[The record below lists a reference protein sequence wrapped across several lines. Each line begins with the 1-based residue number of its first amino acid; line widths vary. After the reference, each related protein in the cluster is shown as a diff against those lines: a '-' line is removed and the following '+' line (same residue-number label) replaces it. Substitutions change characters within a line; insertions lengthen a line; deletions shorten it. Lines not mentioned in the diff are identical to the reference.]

1 MAERERIIVGVDGS
15 EASLDAVRWALRQ
28 AELTGSSVEALISW
42 QFPRQYGEEF
52 YGEEFDWEKIAT
64 DTLRSSLAQLGDE
77 AQTRIEPRV
86 VQGHPAQ
93 ALVEASAGASLLV
106 VGSRG
111 HGGFVGMLIGSVSE
125 HVIAH
130 AQCPV
135 LVVRHHEDS

>member
-1 MAERERIIVGVDGS
+1 MPTRERIVVGVDGS
-15 EASLDAVRWALRQ
+15 EASLDGVRWALRQ
-28 AELTGSSVEALISW
+28 AELTGAAVEALISW
-42 QFPRQYGEEF
+42 DYPRQYGEEF
-52 YGEEFDWEKIAT
+52 YGEEFNWEKIAT
-64 DTLRSSLAQLGDE
+64 DTLQSSLGRLDE
-77 AQTRIEPRV
+77 EARTRIEQRV

-93 ALVEASAGASLLV
+93 ALVEASAGAQLLV

-135 LVVRHHEDS
+135 LVVRHHDDS

>member
-93 ALVEASAGASLLV
+93 ALVKASAGASLLV

>member
-135 LVVRHHEDS
+135 LVVRHREDS